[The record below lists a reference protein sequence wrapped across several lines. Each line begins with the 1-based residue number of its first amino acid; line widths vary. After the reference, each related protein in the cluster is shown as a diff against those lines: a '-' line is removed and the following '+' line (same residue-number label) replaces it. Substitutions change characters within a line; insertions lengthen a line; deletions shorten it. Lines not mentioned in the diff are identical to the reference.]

1 MKNKKSIILGLILSF
16 ISIFILAE
24 LLQFIVY
31 YLWTAGEFTIN
42 LSGFSI
48 VNPENLTK
56 IQSVIIL
63 TFPLFYIV
71 STVELAGNLL
81 KHQGLGSPRFTLLI
95 FIILNVGYLIV
106 NVFIG
111 AFNIVLDKAG
121 DNRWT
126 ILCRNLEMNETG
138 SLFFIFIVILLL
150 MNYLRSFN
158 KIVNEYIAYKK

>member
-16 ISIFILAE
+16 FSIFILAE

-31 YLWTAGEFTIN
+31 YLWTGGEFLIN
-42 LSGFSI
+42 LLGFSI
-48 VNPENLTK
+48 INPESLTK
-56 IQSVIIL
+56 VQTVIIL
-63 TFPLFYIV
+63 TFPLFYII

-81 KHQGLGSPRFTLLI
+81 KYQGLGTPRFTLLI

-106 NVFIG
+106 NVFVG
-111 AFNIVLDKAG
+111 AFNIVLDNAG
-121 DNRWT
+121 DNQWA

-138 SLFFIFIVILLL
+138 SLFLIFIVILLL

-158 KIVNEYIAYKK
+158 KIVNEYITYKK